1 MTTTTIPYAPP
12 LDLPHP
18 PEKVKRFSVWQ
29 RVQHWLLAFVF
40 LSLVATGL
48 PQRFNDAEISVWI
61 VNTLGGI
68 DNVRFLHRVLAVTF
82 IVESALHAG
91 EIGVAMLRRRFRP
104 TMMFT
109 LQDFRDAFNMLLYS
123 LGFIHERPTFDRYD
137 YRQKFEYWGIL
148 AGAVIMIATGATLW
162 FPTYVTKLAPGQFI
176 PAAKE
181 MHSGEAL
188 LALLVIVIWHFYDV
202 VISPAVFP
210 LDTAMI
216 TGTISGERMH
226 EEHGREYARIAAR
239 ASSAMP
245 AVALAGTGAEAASG
259 AIALP
264 RANGRAPEAPWGG
277 MIRRR
282 LHLRV
287 TILVA
292 IGMAGVLVAL
302 TITALLPVNRSI
314 DRTLDERRS
323 LALITAR
330 QADFVVRQGMQ
341 TLEEATLTNGF
352 DLRDADPAPERSAL
366 RRALASSVFSRVY
379 LTDAE
384 GKILWMEPPLDPS
397 REINFAA
404 YAPDSMLV
412 LGSRKPSVSGL
423 STSLAGGGPVVS
435 IVSAVTGE
443 NGAATGLIAGDIALD
458 GGRLTEIVQPA
469 ALGNTGY
476 AQIVDSRGNVLAS
489 SRPGQI
495 LERSDHEGQIAS
507 LIQQGRA
514 TSGTCHEC
522 HVAGGQ
528 QQRST
533 DVMAFAPLDTA
544 PWAVLI
550 RQSEDEALAPARTLR
565 QRAIM
570 FGVPAVL
577 VAVLFSW
584 LVARSVLRPI
594 GVLTT
599 AANRIAAGNLS
610 EPVPEL
616 GRDEVGGLARTFE
629 AMRVRLRQSQEAIWS
644 WNRQLEDRVRER
656 THELEVS
663 RDSLRSA
670 AEEKAA
676 LYEELRRK
684 EAARG
689 ELLRK
694 VITAQEEERRRIA
707 RELHDETGQA
717 LSALVVGMDAA
728 ALAGDSDIAGIRKRL
743 VDLRAV
749 TVDALE
755 DVHRLIY
762 DLRPSL
768 LDDVGLVAGLR
779 WYAETRLQPSGV
791 TSEVMVMGEEKRLPA
806 EVETALFRI
815 GQEAI
820 SNVAWH
826 AKATNALVTL
836 DFRDGNVTLSV
847 EDDGAGF
854 EVASVS
860 ETADQRRGWGILGMR
875 ERAELLGGQLRVAS
889 RQGEGTTVKVT
900 VPLQRGG
907 DQHGEDSRPHR

>member
-1 MTTTTIPYAPP
+1 MTATTMPFAPAVEAEH
-12 LDLPHP
+12 L
-18 PEKVKRFSVWQ
+18 PEKVARFSVWT
-29 RVQHWLLAFVF
+29 RVEHWMLAFVF
-40 LSLVATGL
+40 MSLVATGL
-48 PQRFNDAEISVWI
+48 PQKFNDADISIWI

-82 IVESALHAG
+82 IIESLLHVG
-91 EIGVAMLRRRFRP
+91 EMGVLMLRRRFRP
-104 TMMFT
+104 SMMFT
-109 LQDFRDAFNMLLYS
+109 LQDFRDAFNMLRYS

-148 AGAVIMIATGATLW
+148 FGAGIMIATGATLW

-226 EEHGREYARIAAR
+226 EEHGREFQRIAAR
-239 ASSAMP
+239 TSSAIP
-245 AVALAGTGAEAASG
+245 AVAMAVAPGAMM
-259 AIALP
+259 LP
-264 RANGRAPEAPWGG
+264 RENGREPDTPWGG
-277 MIRRR
+277 VIRRQ

-292 IGMAGVLVAL
+292 IAMAGVLVAL
-302 TITALLPVNRSI
+302 TITALFPVNRSI

-323 LALITAR
+323 LALVTAR

-341 TLEEATLTNGF
+341 SLEEATTGGDFNLL
-352 DLRDADPAPERSAL
+352 DSDPAPERSAL
-366 RRALASSVFSRVY
+366 RRALASSLFSRVY
-379 LTDAE
+379 LTDAQ
-384 GKILWMEPPLDPS
+384 GKVLWVEPPLDPS
-397 REINFAA
+397 REVNFAA

-423 STSLAGGGPVVS
+423 GTSIAGGAPIVS
-435 IVSAVTGE
+435 IVAPVTGE
-443 NGAATGLIAGDIALD
+443 NGTSVGLIAGDIALD
-458 GGRLTEIVQPA
+458 SGRLAEIVEPA
-469 ALGNTGY
+469 ALGKTGY

-489 SRPGQI
+489 SRAGQV

-522 HVAGGQ
+522 HVAAGQ

-570 FGVPAVL
+570 FGVPAL
-577 VAVLFSW
+577 IVAVLFSW

-594 GVLTT
+594 SVLTT
-599 AANRIAAGNLS
+599 AANRIAAGDLS
-610 EPVPEL
+610 QPVPEL

-728 ALAGDSDIAGIRKRL
+728 ALAGDADMASIRRRL
-743 VDLRAV
+743 VELRAV

-779 WYAETRLQPSGV
+779 WYAETRLQPNGV
-791 TSEVMVMGEEKRLPA
+791 TSEVMVMGEEKRLPP

-826 AKATNALVTL
+826 AHATNALVTL
-836 DFRDGNVTLSV
+836 DFRDGHVTLSV

-860 ETADQRRGWGILGMR
+860 ETSDTRRGWGILGMR
-875 ERAELLGGQLRVAS
+875 ERAELLGGTLRVSS
-889 RQGEGTTVKVT
+889 RRGEGTTVKVT
-900 VPLQRGG
+900 VPLHGGG
-907 DQHGEDSRPHR
+907 DRDGEDTRPHR

>member
-1 MTTTTIPYAPP
+1 MTATTIPYAAPIE
-12 LDLPHP
+12 LPHL

-29 RVQHWLLAFVF
+29 RVQHWMLAFVF

-48 PQRFNDAEISVWI
+48 PQKFNDAGVSVWI

-68 DNVRFLHRVLAVTF
+68 DNVRFFHRVLAVTF
-82 IVESALHAG
+82 IIESALHAG

-216 TGTISGERMH
+216 TGSITGERMH

-239 ASSAMP
+239 QASAIP
-245 AVALAGTGAEAASG
+245 AVAMAVAPGTP
-259 AIALP
+259 ALP
-264 RANGRAPEAPWGG
+264 RDNGREPEAPWGG
-277 MIRRR
+277 VIRRQ

-287 TILVA
+287 TMLVA

-302 TITALLPVNRSI
+302 TITALFPVNRSI

-323 LALITAR
+323 LALVTAR

-341 TLEEATLTNGF
+341 TLEAATTGAEF

-366 RRALASSVFSRVY
+366 RRALANSVFSRVY
-379 LTDAE
+379 ITDAE
-384 GKILWMEPPLDPS
+384 GKVLWVEPPLDPS
-397 REINFAA
+397 REVNFAA
-404 YAPDSMLV
+404 YAPESMLV

-423 STSLAGGGPVVS
+423 STSIAGGGPIVS
-435 IVSAVTGE
+435 IVSPVTGE
-443 NGAATGLIAGDIALD
+443 NGAAIGLVAGDIALD
-458 GGRLTEIVQPA
+458 GGRLAEIVEPA
-469 ALGNTGY
+469 ALGKTGY

-522 HVAGGQ
+522 HVAAGQ

-599 AANRIAAGNLS
+599 AANRIAAGDLS
-610 EPVPEL
+610 QPVPEL

-676 LYEELRRK
+676 LFEELRRK

-728 ALAGDSDIAGIRKRL
+728 TLAGESDMASIRKRL

-779 WYAETRLQPSGV
+779 WYAETRLQSSGV

-836 DFRDGNVTLSV
+836 DFRDGGVTLSV

-860 ETADQRRGWGILGMR
+860 ETSDQRRGWGILGMR
-875 ERAELLGGQLRVAS
+875 ERAELLGGTLRVSS
-889 RQGEGTTVKVT
+889 RKGEGTTVKVT
-900 VPLQRGG
+900 VPLHGGG
-907 DQHGEDSRPHR
+907 DRDGEDTRPHR

>member
-1 MTTTTIPYAPP
+1 MTTTTIPYAAPIEV
-12 LDLPHP
+12 LHP
-18 PEKVKRFSVWQ
+18 PDRFVRFSLWQ
-29 RVQHWLLAFVF
+29 RMEHWLLAFVF

-48 PQRFNDAEISVWI
+48 PQKFNDADISTWI

-68 DNVRFLHRVLAVTF
+68 DNVRFFHRVLAVAF
-82 IVESALHAG
+82 ITESLLHVG
-91 EIGVAMLRRRFRP
+91 EMGLAMLRRRFRP

-109 LQDFRDAFNMLLYS
+109 VQDFRDAFDMLRYS
-123 LGFIHERPTFDRYD
+123 LGFIHERPSFDRYD

-148 AGAVIMIATGATLW
+148 FGAVIMIATGATLW

-202 VISPAVFP
+202 AISPAVFP

-216 TGTISGERMH
+216 TGSISGERMH
-226 EEHGREYARIAAR
+226 EEHGREYARIAAH

-245 AVALAGTGAEAASG
+245 PAAVATGVVPPTAAAARGNGREPDAAWGG
-259 AIALP
+259 AI
-264 RANGRAPEAPWGG
+264 
-277 MIRRR
+277 RRQ

-287 TILVA
+287 TMLVA

-302 TITALLPVNRSI
+302 TITALFPVNRSI

-323 LALITAR
+323 LALVTAR

-341 TLEEATLTNGF
+341 TLEEATLGSEFNLNDG
-352 DLRDADPAPERSAL
+352 DAAPERSAL

-379 LTDAE
+379 LTDAQ
-384 GKILWMEPPLDPS
+384 GKVLWMEPPLDPS
-397 REINFAA
+397 REVNFAA

-412 LGSRKPSVSGL
+412 LGTRKPSVSGL
-423 STSLAGGGPVVS
+423 GTSIAGGGPIVS
-435 IVSAVTGE
+435 IVSPVTGE
-443 NGAATGLIAGDIALD
+443 DGVAIGLIAGDIALD
-458 GGRLTEIVQPA
+458 GGRLAEIVQPA
-469 ALGNTGY
+469 ALGKTGY

-489 SRPGQI
+489 SRPGQV

-522 HVAGGQ
+522 HVASGQ

-550 RQSEDEALAPARTLR
+550 RQSESEALAPARTLR
-565 QRAIM
+565 ERAIM

-599 AANRIAAGNLS
+599 AANRIAAGDLS
-610 EPVPEL
+610 QPVPEL

-629 AMRVRLRQSQEAIWS
+629 AMRVRLRQSQDAIQS
-644 WNRQLEDRVRER
+644 SHRQLEDRVRER

-676 LYEELRRK
+676 LFEELRRK

-728 ALAGDSDIAGIRKRL
+728 ALAGESDIASIRKRL

-779 WYAETRLQPSGV
+779 WYAETRLQSSGV

-826 AKATNALVTL
+826 AKATNALITL

-860 ETADQRRGWGILGMR
+860 ETSDERRGWGILGMR

-889 RQGEGTTVKVT
+889 RKGEGTTVKVT

-907 DQHGEDSRPHR
+907 GDVEDTRPHR

>member
-1 MTTTTIPYAPP
+1 MTTTTMPFAPP
-12 LDLPHP
+12 LEVAQT
-18 PEKVKRFSVWQ
+18 PERVKRFSVWQ

-48 PQRFNDAEISVWI
+48 PQKFNDADVSIWI

-82 IVESALHAG
+82 IIESVLHVG
-91 EIGVAMLRRRFRP
+91 DMGVAMLRRRFRP

-109 LQDFRDAFNMLLYS
+109 LQDFRDAFNMLRYS
-123 LGFIHERPTFDRYD
+123 LGLIHERPTFDRYD

-148 AGAVIMIATGATLW
+148 FGAVIMIATGVTLW

-210 LDTAMI
+210 LDTTMI
-216 TGTISGERMH
+216 TGSISGERMH
-226 EEHGREYARIAAR
+226 EEHGREYSRMVAR
-239 ASSAMP
+239 ASSAAP
-245 AVALAGTGAEAASG
+245 AVALAVAPGAMP
-259 AIALP
+259 LP
-264 RANGRAPEAPWGG
+264 RDNGRAPDTPWGG
-277 MIRRR
+277 AIRRQ

-287 TILVA
+287 TMLVA

-302 TITALLPVNRSI
+302 TITALFPVNRSI

-323 LALITAR
+323 LALVTAR

-341 TLEEATLTNGF
+341 TLDEATLSSGF
-352 DLRDADPAPERSAL
+352 NLSDADPAPERSAL
-366 RRALASSVFSRVY
+366 RRALANSVFSRVY
-379 LTDAE
+379 LTDAQ
-384 GKILWMEPPLDPS
+384 GKVLWMEPPLDPS
-397 REINFAA
+397 REVNFAA
-404 YAPDSMLV
+404 YAPESMLV
-412 LGSRKPSVSGL
+412 LASRKPAVSGL
-423 STSLAGGGPVVS
+423 ATSLAGGGPIVS
-435 IVSAVTGE
+435 IVSPVTDESGTAV
-443 NGAATGLIAGDIALD
+443 GLIVGDIALD
-458 GGRLTEIVQPA
+458 GSRLTEIVQPA
-469 ALGNTGY
+469 ALGTTGY

-489 SRPGQI
+489 SRPGQV

-507 LIQQGRA
+507 MIQQGRA
-514 TSGTCHEC
+514 VSGTCHEC
-522 HVAGGQ
+522 HVSAGQ
-528 QQRST
+528 QLRST
-533 DVMAFAPLDTA
+533 DVMAFAPMESA

-550 RQSEDEALAPARTLR
+550 RQSQDEALAPARTLR

-570 FGVPAVL
+570 FGVPAL
-577 VAVLFSW
+577 IVAVLFSW

-599 AANRIAAGNLS
+599 AANRIAAGDLS
-610 EPVPEL
+610 QPVPDL

-663 RDSLRSA
+663 RDSLRGA

-689 ELLRK
+689 EMLRK
-694 VITAQEEERRRIA
+694 VISAQEEERRRIA

-728 ALAGDSDIAGIRKRL
+728 TLAGDADIANIRKRL
-743 VDLRAV
+743 VELRAV

-779 WYAETRLQPSGV
+779 WYAETRLQPSGIA
-791 TSEVMVMGEEKRLPA
+791 SQVMVMGEEKRLPA

-826 AKATNALVTL
+826 AKATNVLVTL

-854 EVASVS
+854 EVAGVS
-860 ETADQRRGWGILGMR
+860 ETPETRRGWGILGMR
-875 ERAELLGGQLRVAS
+875 ERAELLGGTLHVAS
-889 RQGEGTTVKVT
+889 RKGEGTTVKVT
-900 VPLQRGG
+900 VPVQGGG
-907 DQHGEDSRPHR
+907 DRDGEDPRPHR